1 MTVFD
6 KKIAVTAAFLTALT
20 IGLGAFGAH
29 GLKNLV
35 DSQAINTFETGVRYQ
50 MYHCIGILILGLMT
64 AIPLKTKKTIFWL
77 FIVGMIFFSGSI
89 YLLSLNAVLPFDVG
103 KIGFI
108 TPIGGLL
115 FIVGWLWW
123 GYAMLKLKIK

>member
-6 KKIAVTAAFLTALT
+6 KKIVATAAFLTAFT

-29 GLKNLV
+29 GLKDMV
-35 DSQAINTFETGVRYQ
+35 EPQAINTFETGVRYQ
-50 MYHCIGILILGLMT
+50 MYHCLGLLILGLMGS
-64 AIPLKTKKTIFWL
+64 IPPKTKKTIFWL
-77 FIVGMIFFSGSI
+77 FIVGILFFSGSI
-89 YLLSLNAVLPFDVG
+89 YLLSLNAILPFNAG

-115 FIVGWLWW
+115 FIIGWVWW
-123 GYAMLKLKIK
+123 GSAMLKLKNK